1 MKKLGVFVGEKGK
14 WGFFR
19 EIFED
24 LKSHYQTQVFEEKA
38 YNIPLLYGRIN
49 RWAYQHGIRSTLR
62 GSDLSFFEWASEL
75 LVPATQMP
83 RYCPIITRLHSYEIT
98 FWAPKVNWNQVDKV
112 ILVSRA
118 MQQKFVQLFPD
129 HAQKTAV
136 VYNGVSF
143 DKFQPPAR
151 RDFRFNLGM
160 VCSIHPIKRVYE
172 TVILV
177 YKLKKLGL
185 KPHLHVAGGRWEN
198 GYFDDYYVAIGR
210 AIEKLGLTEDVT
222 LHDHVE
228 DTAGW
233 LKQIDIFISNSYWEG
248 QQVALLEAMATGC
261 YSLSHFWDG
270 AEEVVPREN
279 IFITEDELLEKIVC
293 YAQQPEAERHRLQAE
308 MEAIAHDKFDVE
320 RQKAQIRGII
330 EETCQTSA

>member
-19 EIFED
+19 DIFDD
-24 LKSHYQTQVFEEKA
+24 LNRHYQTQVFEEKT

-62 GSDLSFFEWASEL
+62 RSDLAFFEWASEL
-75 LVPATQMP
+75 LVPASHMP
-83 RYCPIITRLHSYEIT
+83 RYCPIVTRLHSYEIT
-98 FWAPKVNWNQVDKV
+98 FWAPKINWSHVDRV
-112 ILVSRA
+112 IFVSRA
-118 MQQKFVQLFPD
+118 MQQKFAQLFPE
-129 HAQKTAV
+129 HAPRTAV
-136 VYNGVSF
+136 VYNGVAL
-143 DKFQPPAR
+143 DKFKRPAR

-177 YKLKKLGL
+177 YKLKRLGL
-185 KPHLHVAGGRWEN
+185 KPRLHVAGGKWEN
-198 GYFDDYYVAIGR
+198 GYFDDYYVAILR
-210 AIEKLGLTEDVT
+210 AIEKLGLKEDVT
-222 LHDHVE
+222 LHDHVD

-233 LKQIDIFISNSYWEG
+233 LKQTDIFISNSYWEG

-261 YSLSHFWDG
+261 YCLSHFWDG

-308 MEAIAHDKFDVE
+308 MEAIAHDKFDAE
-320 RQKAQIRGII
+320 RQKAQIRQII
-330 EETCQTSA
+330 EETCQVRH